1 MALFRGG
8 FDLPV
13 YLLGT
18 RAPTG
23 ISMPSVIGWITELVK
38 IISQSTPGQNEM
50 FENMPGLY

>member
-38 IISQSTPGQNEM
+38 IISQSTPDQNEM
-50 FENMPGLY
+50 F